1 MGLALTECKR
11 QGAGGDGERWPGLVW
26 LLMADEV
33 DPASPDGQRLSE
45 ITRRELGPVM
55 LWALRLVLA
64 SVSLVV
70 LAFVVHALVG

>member
-1 MGLALTECKR
+1 
-11 QGAGGDGERWPGLVW
+11 
-26 LLMADEV
+26 MADEV